1 MVKPVQRSCRVL
13 AAGLALAIAATA
25 AQAQTAVKTP
35 SGEAAKTPTGEIIV
49 TAPSGRPNAKGLSA
63 PVSYRD
69 LDLTTNTGRNS
80 LSQRVRLTARD
91 LCRRLG
97 QSNKGTHAAGTC
109 EQDAVNSTRVQQRT
123 AIAQATPK
131 GAR

>member
-1 MVKPVQRSCRVL
+1 MVKPAQRSCRVL
-13 AAGLALAIAATA
+13 AAGLALSIAATA
-25 AQAQTAVKTP
+25 AHAQTTVKTP
-35 SGEAAKTPTGEIIV
+35 TGEAAKTPSGEIIV

-69 LDLTTNTGRNS
+69 LDLTTNAGRNS
-80 LSQRVRLTARD
+80 LTQRVRTTARD

-97 QSNKGTHAAGTC
+97 ESNKGTHRAGTC
-109 EQDAVNSTRVQQRT
+109 EQDAVNSARDQQRM
-123 AIAQATPK
+123 AVAQATPK

>member
-1 MVKPVQRSCRVL
+1 MVKPFRSCRAL
-13 AAGLALAIAATA
+13 AAGLVVVIVASAAH
-25 AQAQTAVKTP
+25 AQTAVKSP

-69 LDLTTNTGRNS
+69 LDLTTNAGRNS
-80 LSQRVRLTARD
+80 LTQRVRTTARD

-97 QSNKGTHAAGTC
+97 ESNKGTHRAGTC
-109 EQDAVNSTRVQQRT
+109 EQDAVNSARDQQRM
-123 AIAQATPK
+123 AVAQATPK
-131 GAR
+131 AAR